1 VIKRC
6 RIKIINVCLYHTE
19 FIVLRQV
26 CRIKGFQKYFSMDI
40 KEIKAKLSITSVL
53 EHYGIKVNRNKQ
65 VCCPFHDDKT
75 PSMQVYEDKG
85 LVYCHSSNCKNGGK
99 HLDQIEVIQQ
109 KENLSKHEAIL
120 KAVSLITGR
129 TTTTTTKPTT
139 MQEETLNDIF
149 KKFTASL
156 HTNKKAIA
164 YLESRNLYD
173 EKIEAGYNDGVKYK
187 SLKNCIVFPLK
198 DSSGNITS
206 FYGRSIINNDT
217 SRHYY
222 SKDRKGLYPSYPAAG
237 TKQLILTES
246 IIDTLTINHYLPA
259 EALAQAGTNFYSL
272 ALYGTNGF
280 TQEHEQAIRELKDL
294 QEIILFFDGDE
305 AGRKAVEKYA
315 AQLKTMK
322 ADITISSVNTP
333 EGEDPN
339 SLVQSHEKEILI
351 HLIESRTT
359 IFSSPAYTKV
369 PADRPE
375 GSNEKKSLPT
385 LNTKNP
391 DYLTFAFETLH
402 LHIIGGI
409 ALYPLDK
416 LKITLKIE
424 RKDSMNPLHSI
435 RQSNLDL
442 YSDEQLQKFIRSASE
457 RLEVGSKEMHL
468 AIASLISELEH
479 YRQERIEQQKPKI
492 EPIKTL
498 SGARKQELL
507 KILKDKNLLA
517 TLNTLIG
524 QTGVVG
530 EEDNRMIMFSVFTSR
545 LTNNPLHIICLG
557 ASGTGKTYLQEKI
570 AELIP
575 KPHKVSFTAS
585 TENALYYVGKTDLKH
600 KVIIIEDLDGANAAL
615 YVLRELQTKAY
626 VNKLV
631 PVKDS
636 KGNMKTIQLEVEGPI
651 CLSGTT
657 TKEKLYEDN
666 ANRCLLIYLDNS
678 EAQQQ
683 AIMQYQRKLHAG
695 KIDKAQEENA
705 KELLQDM
712 QLMFRNIMVV
722 NPYAEKLTIPETVF
736 KPLRTNAHYLQ
747 FIEAITFIYQFQCEV
762 KKDAQGMPYIEAT
775 LEHIEIANRLL
786 KDVLLSKSDE
796 LTKACRDFLEMVK
809 GLLTKEKKTSFYRSN
824 IREWTR
830 INPDNV
836 RHYLAQL
843 VKFGYVKIIGGN
855 KHKGGFEYEITDKDE
870 YTKLN
875 NSVQSALDK
884 ALEEIKKQH
893 GKG

>member
-1 VIKRC
+1 MEI
-6 RIKIINVCLYHTE
+6 
-19 FIVLRQV
+19 
-26 CRIKGFQKYFSMDI
+26 S
-40 KEIKAKLSITSVL
+40 EIKSKLSITAVL

-85 LVYCHSSNCKNGGK
+85 LVYCHSGNCKNGGK

-109 KENLSKHEAIL
+109 KENLSKHGAIL

-139 MQEETLNDIF
+139 MQETLNDIF
-149 KKFTASL
+149 KKLQGAL
-156 HTNKKAIA
+156 HQSKKAIA

-173 EKIEAGYNDGVKYK
+173 EKIEAGYNDGTKYK

-206 FYGRSIINNDT
+206 FYGRSISNNDT

-222 SKDRKGLYPSYPAAG
+222 SKDRKGLYPSYPAAE
-237 TKQLILTES
+237 TKQLVLAES
-246 IIDTLTINHYLPA
+246 IIDTLTINHH
-259 EALAQAGTNFYSL
+259 TDFCSL

-294 QEIILFFDGDE
+294 QEVILFFDGDE
-305 AGRKAVEKYA
+305 AGRKAVEKYSQ
-315 AQLKTMK
+315 QLKTLRPDVK
-322 ADITISSVNTP
+322 ISNVNTP

-339 SLVQSHEKEILI
+339 SLVQSHEKEILA
-351 HLIESRTT
+351 HLIDKRQVL
-359 IFSSPAYTKV
+359 FSSP
-369 PADRPE
+369 
-375 GSNEKKSLPT
+375 EKPQTEKEQPLSGK
-385 LNTKNP
+385 LNTNNP
-391 DYLTFAFETLH
+391 EYLTFSFETLH

-424 RKDSMNPLHSI
+424 RRDSSNPLHSI

-468 AIASLISELEH
+468 AIASLISELEQ
-479 YRQERIEQQKPKI
+479 YRQERIEQQKPKT

-498 SGARKQELL
+498 TESRKAELL

-517 TLNTLIG
+517 TLNDLIG

-530 EEDNRMIMFSVFTSR
+530 EEDNRLIMLTVFTSR
-545 LTNNPLHIICLG
+545 LTNSPLHIICLG

-695 KIDKAQEENA
+695 KIDKAKEEEA

-712 QLMFRNIMVV
+712 QLMFKNIMVV

-747 FIEAITFIYQFQCEV
+747 FIEAITFIYQFQCEI
-762 KKDAQGMPYIEAT
+762 KKDAQGKPYIETT
-775 LEHIEIANRLL
+775 LEHIEIANKLL

-809 GLLTKEKKTSFYRSN
+809 EKLQQNKKASFYKSD

-830 INPDNV
+830 INP
-836 RHYLAQL
+836 HTLKKYLQTL
-843 VKFGYVKIIGGN
+843 SFYGYLKSIGGN
-855 KHKGGFEYEITDKDE
+855 KYKQGFEYEVTNKDE
-870 YTKLN
+870 YNHLKA
-875 NSVQSALDK
+875 SVETALDK
-884 ALEEIKKQH
+884 ALQELKNKK
-893 GKG
+893 